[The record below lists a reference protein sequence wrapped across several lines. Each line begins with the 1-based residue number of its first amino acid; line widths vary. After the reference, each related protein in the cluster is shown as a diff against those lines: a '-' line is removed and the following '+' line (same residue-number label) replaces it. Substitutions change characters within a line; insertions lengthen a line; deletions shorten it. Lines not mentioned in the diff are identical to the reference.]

1 MTICDHM
8 PRKVD
13 PRLRSR
19 MAAPAPYTHW
29 IGKGTPRRRKVP
41 LELETARLWLSHPW
55 ECPCS
60 LWHWL
65 SRSGSS
71 PVPPLRVCPPPPPYR
86 KVVAMSLPH
95 AVLVGVLKEL
105 RRIGGRGSG
114 SPLTRAFAGSK
125 PLLVVVPARLCA
137 YYKAWLT
144 GPYLRRRVTGGRC
157 TRGMRARVPGPPHMC
172 RLLSPFG
179 G

>member
-1 MTICDHM
+1 MGTNLECDVDVEGAVGMMDHGEDRDTHM

-71 PVPPLRVCPPPPPYR
+71 PVPPPVFAALATITERSRQCP
-86 KVVAMSLPH
+86 LPMRWM
-95 AVLVGVLKEL
+95 VGILKEL
-105 RRIGGRGSG
+105 RRIGGWGSG

-125 PLLVVVPARLCA
+125 PLQ
-137 YYKAWLT
+137 T
-144 GPYLRRRVTGGRC
+144 SSH
-157 TRGMRARVPGPPHMC
+157 PP
-172 RLLSPFG
+172 LL
-179 G
+179 